1 MNTRR
6 KVNAYLGMLAI
17 TLVASGATMIIVHV
31 TFSENLMTQTTVDG
45 SEASY
50 ASLKK
55 ALLK

>member
-1 MNTRR
+1 MNIRR

-17 TLVASGATMIIVHV
+17 TFVASGAVMIIVHV
-31 TFSENLMTQTTVDG
+31 TFSGNLTTQTVVIG

-55 ALLK
+55 TLLK

>member
-1 MNTRR
+1 
-6 KVNAYLGMLAI
+6 MLAI